1 LLVTERSGRWIKGSE
16 APPPKGAGKNYNN
29 GSLSSVSCPSA
40 ETCVAV
46 GYTETVGFLNQRGL
60 IVTIRRG

>member
-1 LLVTERSGRWIKGSE
+1 MKGSE
-16 APPPKGAGKNYNN
+16 APPPKGAGKNYS

-46 GYTETVGFLNQRGL
+46 GGYTRTAAFLNQRGL
-60 IVTIRRG
+60 IVTIRGG